1 MAAYVLHHD
10 NDGKRQNY
18 HFTGPF
24 ASVRQAALWADA
36 GFANEWWFVLDLEN
50 DPATE
55 APLILAPDGP
65 RVAVKRPPYVYA
77 LCWSDAEFH
86 LVGPFGSTDAL
97 ERYVQIACECDPER
111 PDDNGLDAFGPH
123 GDDLRWYA
131 VVLQAPAGPP
141 RVDPPPPASEIPT
154 KPTRKFSTR
163 HMKMCHRAA
172 IMTEAMERAADTH
185 LTQTRRH

>member
-1 MAAYVLHHD
+1 MRTSEGRERAKPRGVKLGRKPKLTDHQRREAI
-10 NDGKRQNY
+10 KRRDRGE
-18 HFTGPF
+18 TT
-24 ASVRQAALWADA
+24 ADIA
-36 GFANEWWFVLDLEN
+36 RSYN

-55 APLILAPDGP
+55 APFILAPDGP

-86 LVGPFGSTDAL
+86 MVGPFGSTDAL
-97 ERYVQIACECDPER
+97 ERYIQIACDYDPKR
-111 PDDNGLDAFGPH
+111 PDNDSSAFGPH

-131 VVLQAPAGPP
+131 VVLQMPAGPS

-154 KPTRKFSTR
+154 KPTRKFSKR
-163 HMKMCHRAA
+163 HMRMCHRAA
-172 IMTEAMERAADTH
+172 VMHEVMERAVDTH